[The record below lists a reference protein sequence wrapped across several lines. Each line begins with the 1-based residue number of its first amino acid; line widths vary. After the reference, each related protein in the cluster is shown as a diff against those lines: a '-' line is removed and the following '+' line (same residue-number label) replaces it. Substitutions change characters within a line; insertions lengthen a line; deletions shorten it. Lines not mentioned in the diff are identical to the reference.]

1 VKSFACVVGLL
12 VAALIAP
19 AADFL
24 PPGQRPLPHGVHAL
38 VGGRIVVKPG
48 NALENGTILVR
59 DGLITAVGVG
69 LAAPADARVWDMK
82 GATIYAGFIDAY
94 LALGDT
100 NPPVSVADGVPVL
113 DAPASGA
120 APFRGVVGD
129 QTDRGER
136 GPGYDVPLIT
146 PQRRMFEGHSPSAR
160 ELSGMRDL
168 GFTTA
173 NIVPARGI
181 LRGTSTLVN
190 LREANPNEVVLRADV
205 FQHVAFETGRGRE
218 GEFPAALMGVIAAV
232 RQSFFDARHYA
243 FAHAAYAANP
253 AGGQRPEFNPALE
266 ALRAPIYEKQ
276 PVVFEPGSVL
286 MADRAARVAQELG
299 VEYLLTASGQE
310 WRRPDL
316 VKATGAR
323 FIVPL
328 NLPAIPRL
336 PRDDDWADID
346 LDRLRAWDWAA
357 ENPAV
362 LRRAGLEIALT
373 TYSLTPRSNFRRNLR
388 AAIDRGLTEEDALA
402 ALTTAP
408 AKFCGVADRL
418 GTIEA
423 GKIANLTVVDGNY
436 FDPDKKV
443 REVWIDGQV
452 QRVEIA
458 PVRLAETKA
467 APKATTAAPKKD
479 STAKKTS
486 EAEKKAASATKSRA
500 EQARELMRPR
510 TARAPFEGR
519 GPLATPHA
527 VLIRHATVWTCGPDG
542 RLTKADV
549 LVRDGKIE
557 AVGRDLNVP
566 GDLGSKT
573 LILEGE
579 GRHVTPGLIDC
590 HSHTAI
596 LGGVNEATLP
606 SSAMVRVGDVVN
618 SETPTLYEQLAGG
631 LTTANL
637 LHGSANPIGGQNAVI
652 KLRDGAGPEEL
663 KLEGAPP
670 GIKFALGENVKQAN
684 SERNRTRF
692 PQTRMGVETFFE
704 NRFEAARQ
712 YLAAWAAHRAK
723 GGLAPRRDLELEA
736 LGEILEGQRLVHC
749 HSYRQDEI
757 LAFLRVCERFGVK
770 IATLQHI
777 LEGYKVADEIAQHG
791 AGASAFSDWW
801 AYKFEVIDAIPYAG
815 SLMRE
820 RGVLVSFNSDSS
832 DLARRMNLEAA
843 KAVKYGGTPEEEALK
858 FVTINPAKQLRV
870 DQRIGSLEAGKDAD
884 FVIWSGSPLDSGA
897 VCLETW
903 IDGKKY
909 FDRSQSA
916 ARAAEPAK
924 ERESLVAKAKKYL
937 ELTAPPRTGG
947 APATTTPAQAAFFA
961 RALEQMHSITE
972 CGECALRRELQ

>member
-1 VKSFACVVGLL
+1 VKSAVCLWSLL
-12 VAALIAP
+12 ALTLPTP
-19 AADFL
+19 AAGFL
-24 PPGQRPLPHGVHAL
+24 PPGQRPLPPAVHAL
-38 VGGRIVVKPG
+38 VGGRVVVKPG
-48 NALENGTILVR
+48 TVLENGVILVR
-59 DGLITAVGVG
+59 DGIITAAATN
-69 LAAPADARVWDMK
+69 LALPPDARVWDMK
-82 GATIYAGFIDAY
+82 GTTIYAGFIDPY

-100 NPPVSVADGVPVL
+100 NPPVSVSDAVPVL
-113 DAPASGA
+113 TSGA

-136 GPGYDVPLIT
+136 GPGSDVPLVT
-146 PQRRMFEGHSPSAR
+146 PQRRMIEGYSPSAR
-160 ELSGMRDL
+160 ELAALREL

-173 NIVPARGI
+173 NLVPSRGI
-181 LRGTSTLVN
+181 LRGISALVN
-190 LREANPNEVVLRADV
+190 LREANPNEVVLRPEV

-218 GEFPAALMGVIAAV
+218 GEFPVSLMGVIATV
-232 RQSFFDARHYA
+232 RQSFLDARHDA
-243 FAHAAYAANP
+243 QAQAHYAANP
-253 AGGQRPEFNPALE
+253 AGTPRPEFNPALA
-266 ALRAPIYEKQ
+266 ALRPAVEQRQ
-276 PVVFEPGSVL
+276 PVVWEPGSAL
-286 MADRAARVAQELG
+286 MVDRAARVAREL
-299 VEYLLTASGQE
+299 ELEFLLVSSGQE

-316 VKATGAR
+316 ARATGAR

-328 NLPAIPRL
+328 NLPTLPRL
-336 PRDDDWADID
+336 PRDDDWQDMD
-346 LDRLRAWDWAA
+346 LDRLRAWDWAP

-373 TYSLTPRSNFRRNLR
+373 TYSLSSRSAFRRNLR
-388 AAIDRGLTEEDALA
+388 AALDRGLSEDDALA

-408 AKFCGVADRL
+408 AAFCGVADRL

-423 GKIANLTVVDGNY
+423 GKIANLTVVEGSY

-443 REVWIDGQV
+443 REVWIDGRV
-452 QRVEIA
+452 HRVEIP
-458 PVRLAETKA
+458 PVRLAETRA
-467 APKATTAAPKKD
+467 APKTKSAPAPKPDSAAPQGTASAKKD
-479 STAKKTS
+479 AP
-486 EAEKKAASATKSRA
+486 ATKSRS
-500 EQARELMRPR
+500 EQARDILRQRVARP
-510 TARAPFEGR
+510 PLEGR

-527 VLIRHATVWTCGPDG
+527 VLVRNATLWTCGPDG
-542 RLTKADV
+542 RLEKADL
-549 LVRDGKIE
+549 LVRDGKIQ

-573 LILEGE
+573 LVIEAE

-596 LGGVNEATLP
+596 LGGVNEFSVP
-606 SSAMVRVGDVVN
+606 SSAMVRIGDVIN

-631 LTTANL
+631 LTCANL

-663 KLEGAPP
+663 LLAGAPP

-684 SERNRTRF
+684 SERGRTRF

-712 YLAAWAAHRAK
+712 YLAARAAHRSK
-723 GGLAPRRDLELEA
+723 GGRAPRRDLELEA
-736 LGEILEGQRLVHC
+736 LGEILEGKRLIHC

-757 LAFLRVCERFGVK
+757 LAFLRVCERFNVK

-777 LEGYKVADEIAQHG
+777 LEGYKVADEIARHG

-832 DLARRMNLEAA
+832 ELARRMNLEAA
-843 KAVKYGGTPEEEALK
+843 KAVKYGGTPEHEALK
-858 FVTINPAKQLRV
+858 FVTLNPAKQLRV
-870 DQRIGSLEAGKDAD
+870 DHRIGSLEPGKDAD
-884 FVIWSGSPLDSGA
+884 FVIWSGHPLDSGS

-903 IDGKKY
+903 IDGRKY
-909 FDRSQSA
+909 FDRTQA
-916 ARAAEPAK
+916 PARAAALAR
-924 ERESLVAKAKKYL
+924 EREALIAKAKR
-937 ELTAPPRTGG
+937 LTAASSTSTTRTTG
-947 APATTTPAQAAFFA
+947 ATAAQAAFFA

-972 CGECALRRELQ
+972 CGECALRGERE